1 LPFNYFI
8 VTFLIFNYL
17 FFNFIFRSE
26 SSLVEINQTKKKCSQ
41 ISKRLN
47 DLMSRLLPDT
57 DIQYLTVE
65 NIGVGV
71 RSLLSLFCFNTA
83 ENFGVEVIT
92 GLKIAHDDTNNN
104 NDNNDNDDKN
114 CEGGSATYD
123 TLDFE
128 TENYCKIVLLSL
140 QNLCDFGT
148 DLPSI
153 CKLLEECNFVDV
165 ISYLRSRLIESRLH
179 SVEVGVIG
187 KIYWNIDD
195 QLGGRR
201 G

>member
-1 LPFNYFI
+1 MS
-8 VTFLIFNYL
+8 FNYL
-17 FFNFIFRSE
+17 FFKNFFFRSE
-26 SSLVEINQTKKKCSQ
+26 SSLVEINKTKKKCSQ

-47 DLMSRLLPDT
+47 DLTSRLLPDT
-57 DIQYLTVE
+57 DIQNLTID

-71 RSLLSLFCFNTA
+71 RSILSLFCFSTA

-92 GLKIAHDDTNNN
+92 GLKIAHDDTNHINYNKN
-104 NDNNDNDDKN
+104 NDNNDNDDKDDKDN
-114 CEGGSATYD
+114 CENNITTYD

-140 QNLCDFGT
+140 ENLCDFGT

-153 CKLLEECNFVDV
+153 CKLLEECNLIDV
-165 ISYLRSRLIESRLH
+165 ISFLRSRLIESRLH

-187 KIYWNIDD
+187 KTC
-195 QLGGRR
+195 
-201 G
+201 

>member
-1 LPFNYFI
+1 MLFNYFI
-8 VTFLIFNYL
+8 IVSFFILNYL
-17 FFNFIFRSE
+17 FSISFIFRSE
-26 SSLVEINQTKKKCSQ
+26 SSLVEINKTKKKCSQ

-57 DIQYLTVE
+57 DIQNLTIE

-71 RSLLSLFCFNTA
+71 RSILSLFCFNTA

-104 NDNNDNDDKN
+104 KNNINNDYNDNDDKDN
-114 CEGGSATYD
+114 CENDITTYD

-128 TENYCKIVLLSL
+128 TENYCKIALLSL

-153 CKLLEECNFVDV
+153 CKLLEECNLVDV

-187 KIYWNIDD
+187 ETC
-195 QLGGRR
+195 
-201 G
+201 